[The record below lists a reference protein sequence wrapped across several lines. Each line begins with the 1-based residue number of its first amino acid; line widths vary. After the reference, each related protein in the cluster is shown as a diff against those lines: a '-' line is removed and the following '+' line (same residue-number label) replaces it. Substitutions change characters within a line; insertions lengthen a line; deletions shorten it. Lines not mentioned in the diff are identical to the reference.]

1 MSFHDFAD
9 IVIFRFR
16 FRIKE
21 SKSMLIK
28 ALYPNLLNGFDFLC
42 ELIMS
47 SRSLKQL
54 ENGHSQRSLKNLKQ
68 YNKIFSFPVLKV
80 NII

>member
-1 MSFHDFAD
+1 
-9 IVIFRFR
+9 
-16 FRIKE
+16 
-21 SKSMLIK
+21 MLIK
-28 ALYPNLLNGFDFLC
+28 ALYPNLPNGFDFLC

-80 NII
+80 NIIWKNEFFAPLNPRPSCFREKK